1 LVFFYDVSS
10 ILSRHEADYWYQQDL
25 CGEKHR
31 RFAGTGLWLCAKKGA
46 VKKLVMLVFMMLWS
60 HDVFA
65 VGSAATP
72 LVAVHPAVPVDHLSQ
87 AQLRSIFLKR
97 QVIWPDGVAI
107 KVFILPVKSAT
118 HRQFSQSH
126 LQMFPYQLD
135 RAWQKLTFSGI
146 GTPPAE
152 VSSAAEMLKLLQST
166 PGAIGYLPAD
176 NETTDAK
183 IIQIKP

>member
-1 LVFFYDVSS
+1 M
-10 ILSRHEADYWYQQDL
+10 
-25 CGEKHR
+25 
-31 RFAGTGLWLCAKKGA
+31 
-46 VKKLVMLVFMMLWS
+46 KKLVILVFTLLCC
-60 HDVFA
+60 HNVLA
-65 VGSAATP
+65 VETSATP
-72 LVAVHPAVPVDHLSQ
+72 LVVVHSDVPVDMLSQ

-107 KVFILPVKSAT
+107 KVFILPVKSVM

-152 VSSAAEMLKLLQST
+152 VNSAAEMLKLLQST
-166 PGAIGYLPAD
+166 PGAIGYLPAEY
-176 NETTDAK
+176 ETTDAK